1 MDKATAV
8 LGLISSRANGNIKT
22 KLELKESLKKAS
34 EFIDPKRLAL
44 SPQCGFSPQKFNPVD
59 DALKQQ
65 WQKLRLAR
73 EVIDELEGE
82 GFFR

>member
-8 LGLISSRANGNIKT
+8 LGLISSRCNNNIKT
-22 KLELKESLKKAS
+22 KFELKESLKKAS

-44 SPQCGFSPQKFNPVD
+44 SPQCGFSPQKFDYSDNIEE
-59 DALKQQ
+59 QQ
-65 WQKLRLAR
+65 WQKLILAR
-73 EVIDELEGE
+73 EVIDELWGE